1 MGCAVAV
8 VSTAEIRDLS
18 ALAPGFRARVEAV
31 IAEAAQFGHRLAVN
45 ESLRTD
51 ERQRWL
57 YAQGRT
63 RPGAIVTNAP
73 SAATSMHGH
82 GLAVDLLPSTGW
94 DRTPMPVWLYVGRLA
109 RKHGLVWGGD
119 WDGDGE
125 TSDSHPFDAPHVQ
138 MPLPSGAVSPTP
150 GMIAA
155 LTNGGPRAVWA
166 LVPGALLSF

>member
-1 MGCAVAV
+1 MSA
-8 VSTAEIRDLS
+8 TDEIRGLS
-18 ALAPGFRARVEAV
+18 LVAPGFRARVEAV
-31 IAEAAQFGHRLAVN
+31 LAEAAGAGHVWRVN

-51 ERQRWL
+51 ARQAWL

-63 RPGAIVTNAP
+63 RAGAIVTNAP
-73 SAATSMHGH
+73 SATTSMHGH

-94 DRTPMPVWLYVGRLA
+94 DKTPMSVWLYVGRLA
-109 RKHGLVWGGD
+109 KKHGLVWGGD
-119 WDGDGE
+119 WDGDGD
-125 TSDSHPFDAPHVQ
+125 TTDSHPFDAPHLQ

-155 LTNGGPRAVWA
+155 LKNGGPRAVWA